1 MREISVTSGRKMRK
15 KLLVT
20 GASGL
25 LGSKIV
31 EIARKDYRVIP
42 LHNTKPLHPN
52 SVKLDIT
59 ARKN

>member
-1 MREISVTSGRKMRK
+1 MTSGRKMRK